1 MKRNIL
7 FSLISIFFLAIT
19 VQSCGS
25 KSGEVRINDEI
36 NVDTKKQVAELNNK
50 LFKSIMASDTN
61 AVRALLS
68 PELIKKAGGKI
79 DKLIKS
85 TSVTF
90 NAKEFEVK
98 DEYYTKHPVKDAPDT
113 LFSKKGNDNDYLVTY
128 KAMNEE
134 MYTSVLVSKGLF
146 VNCLVLAVYGKYN
159 NEWKVNVL
167 QIGEYSINGKTAQDY
182 YKEATKLNERGE
194 LVDAS
199 NMMVLTSQLANPA
212 GDFFKYRNE
221 DALRA
226 FYDKLMASAN
236 EIYKF
241 PVTIKDV
248 KTAPQIFSVSPQL
261 LTDEGQTGVFP
272 LIRYVSKI
280 DLVNTTALKAENDS
294 IQKAIGA
301 LFLGIEKN
309 NRYIFYQAVNA
320 TAGGQT
326 STKHYGFIQKT
337 AGN

>member
-7 FSLISIFFLAIT
+7 FNIAAILFFAIAI
-19 VQSCGS
+19 QSCS
-25 KSGEVRINDEI
+25 SNSGDVKINSEI
-36 NVDTKKQVAELNNK
+36 NADIKKQVRELNDK
-50 LFKSIMASDTN
+50 LFKAIMANDIHT
-61 AVRALLS
+61 VRELLS
-68 PELIKKAGGKI
+68 PELTKKAGGKI
-79 DKLIKS
+79 DTLVKS

-90 NAKEFEVK
+90 NAKQFDVK
-98 DEYYTKHPVKDAPDT
+98 DEFYIKRQIHPDPDT
-113 LFSKKGNDNDYLVTY
+113 LLSKAGNDNDYLVNY
-128 KAMNEE
+128 KAVNSE

-146 VNCLVLAVYGKYN
+146 VNCLILAVYGKYGN
-159 NEWKVNVL
+159 DWKINVL
-167 QIGEYSINGKTAQDY
+167 QIGEYSIDGKTAQDY
-182 YKEATKLNERGE
+182 YKKAIILNDRGE

-221 DALRA
+221 SSMKA
-226 FYDKLMASAN
+226 FYDKVMSSAN
-236 EIYKF
+236 DIYKF
-241 PVTIKDV
+241 PVVVKDV

-261 LTDEGQTGVFP
+261 LSDEGQSGIFP

-280 DLVNTTALKAENDS
+280 QLDNTADLKAENDA

-309 NRYIFYQAVNA
+309 NRFIFYQAVNA
-320 TAGGQT
+320 TPSGQT
-326 STKHYGFIQKT
+326 SAKHFGFIQRT